1 MLGTVLRR
9 LRGTPDADDV
19 VAGAAAAAAAR
30 VEASDVIPGDP
41 RAAAF
46 FDVDN
51 TMMRGASIFHFA
63 RGLAARDFFSTR
75 DLTAFAW
82 QQVKFRIGGNENHE
96 DMLQAREAALAFVA
110 GKPVDELLRHAEDI
124 YDELMAERIWSGT
137 HDLARQHMAA
147 GRRVWLVT
155 ATPVELASIIADRLE
170 LTGALGTV
178 SQIREG
184 RYTGHLSGVPLHG
197 AAKAEA
203 VRALAAR
210 ENLDLQQ
217 CFAYSDSI
225 NDLPMLGLVGHPV
238 VVNPD
243 TSLRQHA
250 RREGWPVLDFRTG
263 RKAIRFG
270 LPGVATV
277 TGAAL
282 GIITVRRR
290 RRRRQRSIAN
300 IPWPPAIVT
309 ANRT

>member
-9 LRGTPDADDV
+9 LKGTPDADDL

-30 VEASDVIPGDP
+30 VEAATGTPADP

-75 DLTAFAW
+75 DLTTFAW
-82 QQVKFRIGGNENHE
+82 RQVKFRIGGSENHE
-96 DMLQAREAALAFVA
+96 DMMEAREAALAFVA
-110 GKPVDELLRHAEDI
+110 GKPVDELRRHAEDI

-137 HDLARQHMAA
+137 HELARQHMAA
-147 GRRVWLVT
+147 GRRVWLIT
-155 ATPVELASIIADRLE
+155 ATPVELANIIADRLE

-178 SQIREG
+178 SQIQDG

-197 AAKAEA
+197 TAKAEA
-203 VRALAAR
+203 IRALAAQ
-210 ENLDLQQ
+210 EHLDLQE

-225 NDLPMLGLVGHPV
+225 NDRPMLELVGHPV
-238 VVNPD
+238 VINPD
-243 TSLRQHA
+243 TALRQHA
-250 RREGWPVLDFRTG
+250 RREGWPILDFRTG
-263 RKAIRFG
+263 RKAIRLG
-270 LPGVATV
+270 LPGAAALI
-277 TGAAL
+277 GAAV

-290 RRRRQRSIAN
+290 RRRQRSIVD
-300 IPWPPAIVT
+300 IPWPPAVVAAI
-309 ANRT
+309 RT